1 MLSLCFITLSA
12 VLYYN
17 FYKTWRSDPGY
28 IKISQEE
35 RKQTIIE
42 MSEREGFDPSWF
54 CSTCLIRKPIRSKH
68 CSFCNKC
75 VAKFDHHCPWVGN
88 CVGLKNHK
96 YFVIYLASLF
106 ALCVF
111 YLFLCG
117 RCECTCLLR

>member
-1 MLSLCFITLSA
+1 MTLCFITLSGA
-12 VLYYN
+12 LYYN

-28 IKISQEE
+28 IKINQEE

-42 MSEREGFDPSWF
+42 LSEREGFDPAWF
-54 CSTCLIRKPIRSKH
+54 CSTCLIRKPVRSKH

-96 YFVIYLASLF
+96 YFVNYLASLL

-111 YLFLCG
+111 YLFMCG
-117 RCECTCLLR
+117 RCELI